1 MASRR
6 SAEAHTMNAPSETPF
21 TREKRSSL
29 AAAARVAERL
39 GERIHV
45 DPRDFQPAI
54 VRLQDA
60 PPNPLGR
67 RVLWV
72 TLAFLAALLAWAT
85 FGMLDIV
92 AVAEGK
98 LVPDTYLKI
107 VQPTDS
113 GVVKEILVKEGQ
125 LVKAGQVL
133 MRMDATLSDSDLKS
147 LTADYHNKRIALRRI
162 DAQFAASPFT
172 RRADE
177 PAGLFTQVYAQY
189 TANRGA
195 YENAL
200 AQERS
205 VLEKAQHDLRAA
217 EVVKSKLTQV
227 LPHYREQEAAFEK
240 LARDGFAGKL
250 MFTDKQ
256 RERIEREQDLR
267 AQESVIASARSTIE
281 QEERKISQITADYRR
296 QLQTER
302 VDVAAQLEKA
312 NQELSKQEHRQEYLE
327 LRASQDG
334 VVKDLA
340 THTIGTVTS
349 PGTIL
354 MTLVPKDEILR
365 AEVWVKNDDIGF
377 VRQTQAAKIKL
388 AAFTFQKYG
397 MLAGEVAYVS
407 ADSAEQGAASGTAGQ
422 NQTKSATA
430 PLAYRTLVD
439 LRSQFLEADGV
450 KYSLAPG
457 MQVSAEIHLGTRTV
471 LEYLLSPV
479 TKAFHEAARER

>member
-1 MASRR
+1 MNDAGVVSRPPDKSAS
-6 SAEAHTMNAPSETPF
+6 AI
-21 TREKRSSL
+21 
-29 AAAARVAERL
+29 AAAARIAERL
-39 GERIHV
+39 GERIQV

-85 FGMLDIV
+85 FGKLDIV

-107 VQPTDS
+107 VQPTDP

-133 MRMDATLSDSDLKS
+133 MRMDTTLSDSDLKA

-162 DAQFAASPFT
+162 DAQLADAPFM

-177 PAGLFTQVYAQY
+177 PADLFTQVYAQY
-189 TANRGA
+189 AANRGA

-200 AQERS
+200 AQERT
-205 VLEKAQHDLRAA
+205 VLEKARHDLRAA
-217 EVVKSKLTQV
+217 EEVKSKLTQV

-240 LARDGFAGKL
+240 LTRDGFAGRL

-256 RERIEREQDLR
+256 RERIEKEQDLR

-302 VDVAAQLEKA
+302 VDVASQLEKA
-312 NQELSKQEHRQEYLE
+312 GGELAKQEHRQEYLE

-377 VRQTQAAKIKL
+377 VRQTQAARIKL

-397 MLAGEVAYVS
+397 MLQGEVAHVS
-407 ADSAEQGAASGTAGQ
+407 ADSAEQGASSGTAGQ
-422 NQTKSATA
+422 SQTKSGTA

>member
-1 MASRR
+1 
-6 SAEAHTMNAPSETPF
+6 MNAPSETPF

>member
-1 MASRR
+1 MTMVETVVTSRPPGNAAS
-6 SAEAHTMNAPSETPF
+6 P
-21 TREKRSSL
+21 L
-29 AAAARVAERL
+29 AAAARFAERV
-39 GERIHV
+39 GERIHA
-45 DPRDFQPAI
+45 DPRDFLPSL

-67 RVLWV
+67 RVLWAALV
-72 TLAFLAALLAWAT
+72 FLALLLVWAT
-85 FGMLDIV
+85 FGKLDIV

-125 LVKAGQVL
+125 SVKAGQVL
-133 MRMDATLSDSDLKS
+133 MRMDTTLSYSDLKA

-162 DAQFAASPFT
+162 DAQLADAPFA

-177 PAGLFTQVYAQY
+177 PAELFAQVFAQHA
-189 TANRGA
+189 ANRRA

-205 VLEKAQHDLRAA
+205 VLEKARHDLRAA
-217 EVVKSKLTQV
+217 EEVKNKLTQV

-240 LARDGFAGKL
+240 LTRDGFAGKL

-256 RERIEREQDLR
+256 RERIEKEQDLR

-302 VDVAAQLEKA
+302 VEVAAQLDKA
-312 NQELSKQEHRQEYLE
+312 SGELAKQEHRQEYLE

-340 THTIGTVTS
+340 THTVGTVTS

-377 VRQTQAAKIKL
+377 VRQTQSARIKL

-397 MLAGEVAYVS
+397 MLEGEVTHVS
-407 ADSAEQGAASGTAGQ
+407 ADSAEQGAGAGSGTAGQ
-422 NQTKSATA
+422 GPTKSATA

-439 LRSQFLEADGV
+439 LKRQFLETDGE

-457 MQVSAEIHLGTRTV
+457 MQVTAEIHLGTRTV